1 MNYLPIIYLLQIDKL
16 IFKLIIKVIIKVIV
30 EVILRE
36 VILRDVKMN
45 QFKFKTLKILVK
57 ICNKNSKNYIKI
69 NIINKTNK
77 INKIKIN
84 NLKLRFNFKMIK
96 IEPIKRHKMVRIRI
110 EIRMEMKMI

>member
-16 IFKLIIKVIIKVIV
+16 IFKLIIKVIIKVI
-30 EVILRE
+30 IE

-45 QFKFKTLKILVK
+45 RFKFKTLKILVK

-69 NIINKTNK
+69 NIINKINK

-84 NLKLRFNFKMIK
+84 NLKLRFNFKMRK
-96 IEPIKRHKMVRIRI
+96 IEPIKRHKMVKIRI
-110 EIRMEMKMI
+110 EIRVEIIM